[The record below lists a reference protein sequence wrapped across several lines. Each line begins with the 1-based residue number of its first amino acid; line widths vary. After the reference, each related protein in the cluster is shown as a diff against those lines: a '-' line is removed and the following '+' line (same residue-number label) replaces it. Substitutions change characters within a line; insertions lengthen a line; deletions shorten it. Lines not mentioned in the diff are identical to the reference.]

1 MRALAIVACAA
12 TAGCGGKVGQGGP
25 PLAVVEIIGADPAE
39 TSLGK
44 ALFFDTRVSSS
55 GTTACATCH
64 QPERGFSDGKRFSQ
78 GASGATLPR
87 HTPHLYNLAS
97 MDVYFWDGRA
107 TSLEEQARLAI
118 ENPDEMGGSLEALV
132 SKLSAVPDYE
142 RQFQAA
148 FPRDGITTEAIVRA
162 IASFVRS
169 LVSAGSPYDRYLEG
183 EADALTESADRG
195 RGLFFGRANCSA
207 CHSGPNLTDGGF
219 HNTGVPGDDRG
230 RAALDRVGE
239 FRVQPYPFFQT
250 NKAFKTP
257 GLRNVALSAP
267 YFHDGSEATLRDVVR
282 FYDRGGKDRASYGLS
297 ADIKPLGLTDG
308 EIYDVVAF
316 LESLTSRV
324 DIGPTAPLPVG
335 SDRALTRTIR

>member
-1 MRALAIVACAA
+1 MTRMRALAIVACAA

-148 FPRDGITTEAIVRA
+148 FPRDGITTETIVRA

-183 EADALTESADRG
+183 EADADVTLIGWGSTFGVITEAVELLKDRG
-195 RGLFFGRANCSA
+195 ISANYLLIKWIVPFHGDA
-207 CHSGPNLTDGGF
+207 VTEILNAARRTIIVENNYSGQF
-219 HNTGVPGDDRG
+219 YRYM
-230 RAALDRVGE
+230 R
-239 FRVQPYPFFQT
+239 
-250 NKAFKTP
+250 
-257 GLRNVALSAP
+257 
-267 YFHDGSEATLRDVVR
+267 SET
-282 FYDRGGKDRASYGLS
+282 GLS
-297 ADIKPLGLTDG
+297 VDGHIRKYDG
-308 EIYDVVAF
+308 EPFAPHHIVEGVLEHLASETDVYVPDEI
-316 LESLTSRV
+316 LRV
-324 DIGPTAPLPVG
+324 
-335 SDRALTRTIR
+335 